1 MNGFFVRRDEKSGLC
16 REVAVSRGST
26 VPKNTKHCCITNDGA
41 LAPVF
46 DMIPFAMCDFSLT
59 VRQQKSSLIFL
70 KSNAVFFQL
79 SLQGLEIICHCKHD
93 RYLCTIQ
100 WACLSAWRPEYPCLE
115 EWDSDF
121 KSSIHP
127 QEGAYVTSRSEH
139 YYSVKLIDWFY
150 SFFVRFTLLS
160 SKPVLC
166 WSGVAL
172 GWSQ

>member
-1 MNGFFVRRDEKSGLC
+1 MNGFFVRWDEKSGLC
-16 REVAVSRGST
+16 REVAVSRAST
-26 VPKNTKHCCITNDGA
+26 VPKNTKHCCTTNDGA

-79 SLQGLEIICHCKHD
+79 SLQGLEIICHCNHD

-100 WACLSAWRPEYPCLE
+100 WACLSAWRLEYPCLE

-127 QEGAYVTSRSEH
+127 QEGADVTSRSEH
-139 YYSVKLIDWFY
+139 YCSVKLIDWFD

>member
-26 VPKNTKHCCITNDGA
+26 VPKNTKHCCTTNDGA

-93 RYLCTIQ
+93 RYLCTI
-100 WACLSAWRPEYPCLE
+100 
-115 EWDSDF
+115 
-121 KSSIHP
+121 H
-127 QEGAYVTSRSEH
+127 
-139 YYSVKLIDWFY
+139 
-150 SFFVRFTLLS
+150 
-160 SKPVLC
+160 
-166 WSGVAL
+166 
-172 GWSQ
+172 